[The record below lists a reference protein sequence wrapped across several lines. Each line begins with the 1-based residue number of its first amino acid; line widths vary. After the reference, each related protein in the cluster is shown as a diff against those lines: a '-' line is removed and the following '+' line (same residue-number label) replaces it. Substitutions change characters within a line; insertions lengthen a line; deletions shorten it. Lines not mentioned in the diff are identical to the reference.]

1 MTTPVRILVVAGLIT
16 DERGRVLI
24 AQRRAD
30 QAHALQWEFPGG
42 KVEAGESP
50 VRALERELLE
60 ELGARVDVGPIWD
73 VLYHDYGG
81 FEVIMLVYH
90 CRTRAGEEVRCVEV
104 ADLAWC
110 TPGEIAS
117 YPLLPAD
124 APLVAR
130 LSNQGVPVWNPPQGE
145 IPGC

>member
-1 MTTPVRILVVAGLIT
+1 MVSLPRKLVAAGLIT

-42 KVEAGESP
+42 KIESGESP

-60 ELGARVDVGPIWD
+60 ELGARVDVGAIWD
-73 VLYHDYGG
+73 VLHHDYGA

-90 CRTRAGEEVRCVEV
+90 CRAREGERAHCVQV

-110 TPGEIAS
+110 TPSELYAYAI
-117 YPLLPAD
+117 LPAD

-130 LSNQGVPVWNPPQGE
+130 LSSEGVPAWKWS
-145 IPGC
+145 